1 MLKFLFL
8 FCVLAL
14 IGIAALEW
22 EMLLP
27 AINFFCLI
35 LAKVAGVFIHL
46 FDNSLIIT
54 GPVLRHG
61 HHGFALEVAKECSGL
76 SASWLLIV
84 AIVAFESPW
93 KHKLWGIVIGLL
105 TLQTINLIRLI
116 SLYYIGDWMLDY
128 FELFHEQIWPILL
141 NISMILIF
149 GGWLFYTMTHSTKS

>member
-1 MLKFLFL
+1 MIKFLFL

-35 LAKVAGVFIHL
+35 LAKVAVVFIHL

-61 HHGFALEVAKECSGL
+61 YHGFALEVAKECSLL
-76 SASWLLIV
+76 SASWLL
-84 AIVAFESPW
+84 
-93 KHKLWGIVIGLL
+93 KG
-105 TLQTINLIRLI
+105 
-116 SLYYIGDWMLDY
+116 YILP
-128 FELFHEQIWPILL
+128 L
-141 NISMILIF
+141 
-149 GGWLFYTMTHSTKS
+149 

>member
-1 MLKFLFL
+1 MLKFLSL

-54 GPVLRHG
+54 GSVLRHS
-61 HHGFALEVAKECSGL
+61 GF
-76 SASWLLIV
+76 
-84 AIVAFESPW
+84 
-93 KHKLWGIVIGLL
+93 
-105 TLQTINLIRLI
+105 
-116 SLYYIGDWMLDY
+116 
-128 FELFHEQIWPILL
+128 
-141 NISMILIF
+141 
-149 GGWLFYTMTHSTKS
+149 